1 MARVIVVTDSNA
13 YLSPKLAERLGI
25 HVLPHSIHLPQ
36 GTFKE
41 GPDFPPSEYYRLLR
55 QAKSGF
61 MPTVSGPSLEEFID
75 LYGRLYKQTDQILS
89 LHVSSHLSNTVE
101 TARMARRLYMGR
113 CRIEVIDS
121 YSTTVGL
128 GYLAQA
134 AAVAAQRGHDLDD
147 CIRLIRGLVPHI
159 YVFFLVRHL
168 PYLEREG
175 RISPAQSLL
184 GTMLNIMPL
193 LQIEEGE
200 IIPLEKV
207 RNGEQGVDKLVDYVS
222 EFGQLQRATILQQ
235 GFPKETKVLL
245 ERLETVYP
253 GQEFN
258 VLSCN
263 PSLAVR
269 LGPEA
274 LGVVVL
280 EAIS

>member
-1 MARVIVVTDSNA
+1 
-13 YLSPKLAERLGI
+13 
-25 HVLPHSIHLPQ
+25 
-36 GTFKE
+36 
-41 GPDFPPSEYYRLLR
+41 
-55 QAKSGF
+55 

-75 LYGRLYKQTDQILS
+75 LYGKLYKQTDQILS
-89 LHVSSHLSNTVE
+89 LHVSSHLSNAVE
-101 TARMARRLYMGR
+101 TARMARRLFMGR

-121 YSTTVGL
+121 FSTTVGL

-159 YVFFLVRHL
+159 YVFFLVKHL

-184 GTMLNIMPL
+184 GTMLDIMPL

-207 RNGEQGVDKLVDYVS
+207 RNGQQGVDKLVDYVS

-235 GFPKETKVLL
+235 GFPAETTALL
-245 ERLETVYP
+245 ERLEAVYP

-280 EAIS
+280 EAVS

>member
-13 YLSPKLAERLGI
+13 YLSPRLAERLGV
-25 HVLPHSIHLPQ
+25 HVLPHNVHLPQ
-36 GTFKE
+36 GTMKE
-41 GPDFPPSEYYRLLR
+41 GLDLPPSEYYRRLR
-55 QAKSGF
+55 QARDGF
-61 MPTVSGPSLEEFID
+61 MPTASGPSLEEFVD
-75 LYGRLYKQTDQILS
+75 LYGRLYKQTDQVLS
-89 LHVSSHLSNTVE
+89 LHVSGHLSNTVE
-101 TARMARRLYMGR
+101 TARMARRLFMGR

-128 GYLAQA
+128 GYLVQA
-134 AAVAAQRGHDLDD
+134 AAVAAASGHDLDD
-147 CIRLIRGLVPHI
+147 CIRLIRGMVPHI

-184 GTMLNIMPL
+184 GSMFGIMPL
-193 LQIEEGE
+193 VQIEDGE

-207 RNGEQGVDKLVDYVS
+207 RNGQQGVDKLVDYVS

-235 GFPKETKVLL
+235 GFPKETKALK
-245 ERLETVYP
+245 ERLELVYP

-263 PSLAVR
+263 PSLAVH
-269 LGPEA
+269 LGPDV

-280 EAIS
+280 EAFS